1 MRFLRRSGR
10 VAIAAFMLNLILSLA
25 HTAQAAPG
33 DLDSSF
39 GNGGKVTTDFLG
51 KEDGAAAVAIQAD
64 GKIVVAGAIILGST
78 HDFGVTRYNTD
89 GSLDSSFGSG
99 GKAATDFSE
108 GSIFAADLAIQPDGK
123 IIVVGGNSS
132 NTIAEFILVRYNSNG
147 SLDSSFGSGGRV
159 RTDFDNN
166 RDSASAVLILPD
178 GHIIVAGVATIR
190 FTGNDFALAR
200 YNSNGSL
207 DTAWGNG
214 GRVTAHIFGLN
225 DIVSSAV
232 LQPDGKIIVAGF
244 TSTDNGMVPLPNF
257 DFVLTRFNAD
267 GSLDSTFG
275 SGGRMITDFFGFD
288 DKAADVALQA
298 DGKILLAGYAQ
309 DKSGGFDF
317 ALARYDDS
325 DLDSTFGN
333 GGKVTT
339 DFVGLNDF
347 ASDLVV
353 QPNGKIVVVGYNFGS
368 GDSNFYLA
376 RYNSSDGS
384 LDSTFGSGG
393 KVITDFGGMSDDR
406 AFGVALQPDGKIV
419 AAGMS
424 IPSGSDI
431 TGSNFAVARYLGA
444 TPPGAQVQFSASAY
458 SAGEGNHSAQITV
471 TRTGDLSGTSTVN
484 YATIDNSASQ
494 KSDYIVAVGTLTFN
508 AGQTSKTFNVLL
520 VDDLYVETPETI
532 NLLLSSPGGA
542 MTGTQSTAVLTIN
555 DNDTLTPTTN
565 LLDEAQFFVRQHYLD
580 FLNREPD
587 AAGLAY
593 WTNEIS
599 ICGADAAC
607 VNRRRV
613 AVSAAFFVEAE
624 FQNAGFFVYRV
635 RRAALGLQPT
645 YEQYVFDRNLIGAGT
660 DAEKTAFATLFVQR
674 PEFIARY
681 GQSSTCSNLSDALI
695 TTVKENSAV
704 DLTPHRSELI
714 AECDANPTDTV
725 TQRARVIRK
734 LIEYPE
740 FIQAEFN
747 PAFVLTEYFG
757 YLRRN
762 ADPGGYA
769 FWLNVLNSRAQGNY
783 QAMVCAFITSTEYQ
797 ARFSPVITRANS
809 DCANIS
815 ASNGP

>member
-10 VAIAAFMLNLILSLA
+10 AAIVAFMFSLILSLP

-33 DLDSSF
+33 DLDSTF
-39 GNGGKVTTDFLG
+39 GSGGKVTTDFFG
-51 KEDGAAAVAIQAD
+51 NQDTGVAVAVQAD
-64 GKIVVAGAIILGST
+64 GKIVVAGTAFTGT
-78 HDFGVTRYNTD
+78 DDFALARYNGD

-99 GKAATDFSE
+99 GKVTTGFP
-108 GSIFAADLAIQPDGK
+108 GGTTFAADLAIQPDGK
-123 IIVVGGNSS
+123 IIVVGGSS
-132 NTIAEFILVRYNSNG
+132 DFCLARYNSNG
-147 SLDSSFGSGGRV
+147 SLDSTFGNGGRV
-159 RTDFDNN
+159 TTDFANSQ
-166 RDSASAVLILPD
+166 DSAWAVLLLPD
-178 GHIIVAGVATIR
+178 GHLIVAGVAFVNST
-190 FTGNDFALAR
+190 TGNDFALAR

-214 GRVTAHIFGLN
+214 GRATAHIFSIN

-232 LQPDGKIIVAGF
+232 LQPDGKIVVAGF
-244 TSTDNGMVPLPNF
+244 TSTDSAGAPLPIF
-257 DFVLTRFNAD
+257 DFALARFKAD

-275 SGGRMITDFFGFD
+275 SGGKMTTDFFGFD
-288 DKAADVALQA
+288 DQAEDVALQA

-309 DKSGGFDF
+309 DKSGGYNF
-317 ALARYDDS
+317 ALARYNDS
-325 DLDSTFGN
+325 GLDSTFGN

-339 DFVGLNDF
+339 DFVGLNEF
-347 ASDLVV
+347 AFDLVV
-353 QPNGKIVVVGYNFGS
+353 QPNGKIIATGYNFGS
-368 GDSNFYLA
+368 GNSNFYLA
-376 RYNSSDGS
+376 RYNSSNGS

-393 KVITDFGGMSDDR
+393 KVITDFVGMSDDR

-419 AAGMS
+419 AAGIS
-424 IPSGSDI
+424 IPSGLNS
-431 TGSNFAVARYLGA
+431 TGSNFAVARYIGD

-458 SAGEGNHSAQITV
+458 GAGEGNGSVKITV

-484 YATIDNSASQ
+484 YATVDNSASQ
-494 KSDYIVAVGTLTFN
+494 KSDYIIAVGTLTFN
-508 AGQTSKTFNVLL
+508 PGQTSKTFNVLL
-520 VDDLYVETPETI
+520 VDDLYVESPETI
-532 NLLLSSPGGA
+532 NLLLSSPVGA

-565 LLDEAQFFVRQHYLD
+565 PLDEAQFFVRQHYLD

-587 AAGLAY
+587 AGGLAY

-607 VNRRRV
+607 INRRRV
-613 AVSAAFFVEAE
+613 AVSAAFFVESE

-645 YEQYVFDRNLIGAGT
+645 YEQYVFDRNLIGGGT

-681 GQSSTCSNLSDALI
+681 GQSSSCSNLSDALI

-815 ASNGP
+815 PGNSP